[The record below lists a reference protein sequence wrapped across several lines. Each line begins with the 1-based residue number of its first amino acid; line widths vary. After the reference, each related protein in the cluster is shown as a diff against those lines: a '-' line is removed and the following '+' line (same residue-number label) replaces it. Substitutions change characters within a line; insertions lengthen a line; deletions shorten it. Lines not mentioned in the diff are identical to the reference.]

1 MRTLEDI
8 VQRIVKFLNMQN
20 IPSHAL
26 DIRHMFRATPE
37 QTETIK
43 CESNDDEI
51 KLTLSLYDSV
61 PTPDGKAEVK
71 NLKQNDIVIFK
82 EDKTEIRYFVSDIKV
97 NCGKATLI
105 FRREDAQVE

>member
-1 MRTLEDI
+1 
-8 VQRIVKFLNMQN
+8 MQN

-43 CESNDDEI
+43 CESNDDEV

-61 PTPDGKAEVK
+61 PTPDGKTEVI
-71 NLKQNDIVIFK
+71 NLKQNDIVVFK
-82 EDKTEIRYFVSDIKV
+82 EDKTEV
-97 NCGKATLI
+97 NYSVTSIEVTCGKAILT
-105 FRREDAQVE
+105 FRKEDIIN